1 MKMLSIGTE
10 RRNASMKAK
19 IDNVEDID
27 KRIADW
33 LASGG
38 KEDDPYIKQQF
49 RYVENVVNLAL
60 REGLDDR

>member
-1 MKMLSIGTE
+1 M
-10 RRNASMKAK
+10 RAK
-19 IDNVEDID
+19 IDSIEDITKYSNYIPASVLLDID

-38 KEDDPYIKQQF
+38 KEDSPYIKQQF

-60 REGLDDR
+60 REG